1 MTQETMKVV
10 PIYTMEMA
18 RQLKRENRLPSEY
31 VIKSKANNYG
41 CLFSK
46 ILNDKIEKCVTTHDN
61 IDALNRLN

>member
-1 MTQETMKVV
+1 MEEEMMKVV

-61 IDALNRLN
+61 KDALSRLN